1 MAGYSGGAQASALT
15 LLTISLN
22 RGGQRHEKGIG
33 SECQVPQRWG
43 RNPGRQSS
51 RKDSH
56 PMGHLPKAL
65 GRGRDTRAGTYLHGA
80 QKDTQGG
87 HRQGWCYSS
96 LSSGLLFCLICFPF
110 STTKSKELSPGSAQ
124 KGSPGSSQ
132 GTACAGTQPGAQPGA
147 QPGTSPSPSQP
158 PADQSPHTLRKGMP
172 CFPSPWSQ
180 AGGGYDIP

>member
-1 MAGYSGGAQASALT
+1 MPSATEMGAEPKPSELQK
-15 LLTISLN
+15 
-22 RGGQRHEKGIG
+22 GQSPYGA
-33 SECQVPQRWG
+33 PA
-43 RNPGRQSS
+43 
-51 RKDSH
+51 
-56 PMGHLPKAL
+56 KAL

-87 HRQGWCYSS
+87 HRLGWCCSS
-96 LSSGLLFCLICFPF
+96 LSSGLLFCLVCFHF

-158 PADQSPHTLRKGMP
+158 PADQSPHTLRKGMAL
-172 CFPSPWSQ
+172 FPFSLVSGRRWL
-180 AGGGYDIP
+180 